1 MAPGNERASTR
12 AQPAR
17 ELSASFD
24 MRMTPAAHRLCLW
37 GGHLCTVLY
46 MGGFLLAGFLPIP
59 GPDWPADKL
68 AHWLADNK
76 TVYQI
81 GCLLMLL
88 GAGAM
93 GPWGAAL
100 SIWTRKT
107 EARFPV
113 IYIAQIVSLA
123 ASVALFIVIEIFWS
137 LAAFRATEISVEI
150 TQMLYD
156 AGWYF
161 FLWIGPPFY
170 IWVATFAI
178 GILMNPPEHQ
188 MFPRWIGYFSLA
200 SVLCWGMGTM
210 MVFFRSGPTSY
221 SGMLPTWIPL
231 IEFYIWMQILTYYGF
246 RAVRLQEEA
255 CRKETEEGM
264 GVYAPKWNDPLVAS
278 VSDPSSGDVAEQPSN
293 GMPTGRT
300 TLRRGRSQT

>member
-1 MAPGNERASTR
+1 MSQERASASAAGVPR
-12 AQPAR
+12 ARALSDSSLA
-17 ELSASFD
+17 LSAD
-24 MRMTPAAHRLCLW
+24 LRMTPAAHRLCLW
-37 GGHLCTVLY
+37 GGHLCTMLY
-46 MGGFLLAGFLPIP
+46 LGGWVLAGFIPIP

-76 TVYQI
+76 VLYQI
-81 GCLLMLL
+81 GCLLMLI
-88 GAGAM
+88 GAGVMA
-93 GPWGAAL
+93 PWGAAL

-107 EARFPV
+107 EMRFPV
-113 IYIAQIVSLA
+113 IYITQIVSLA
-123 ASVALFIVIEIFWS
+123 ASVALFIVIEIFWA

-170 IWVATFAI
+170 IWVASFGI

-200 SVLCWGMGTM
+200 SVLCWSMGTM
-210 MVFFRSGPTSY
+210 QVFFRTGPTAY

-231 IEFYIWMQILTYYGF
+231 AEFFIWMELLTFYGF
-246 RAVRLQEEA
+246 RAIRLQEAE
-255 CRKETEEGM
+255 CRKEQGEGM
-264 GVYAPKWNDPLVAS
+264 GVYAPGWDEALVGSRLDPTC
-278 VSDPSSGDVAEQPSN
+278 GDN
-293 GMPTGRT
+293 TGNT
-300 TLRRGRSQT
+300 I